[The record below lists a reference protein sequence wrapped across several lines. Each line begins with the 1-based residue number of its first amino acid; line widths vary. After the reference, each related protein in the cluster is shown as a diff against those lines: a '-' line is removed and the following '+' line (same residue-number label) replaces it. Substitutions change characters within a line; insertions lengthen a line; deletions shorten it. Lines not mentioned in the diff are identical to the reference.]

1 MARKKGGKSKGYISK
16 GQRPNVSRWVRNA
29 MRRDHKANP
38 SPESIMQASEHRS
51 RVNNSPQ
58 NAKEQGLKEK
68 YLRDRGVEMRC
79 ADLLKQFE
87 SVGLTRAGA
96 IHAIKTDRVSE
107 LTEKWRGRKAAK
119 TNKEKVNG

>member
-16 GQRPNVSRWVRNA
+16 GQRPNVGRWVRNA
-29 MRRDHKANP
+29 MRRDHKASP
-38 SPESIMQASEHRS
+38 SPESIQQARQHRS
-51 RVNNSPQ
+51 RIISSPQ
-58 NAKEQGLKEK
+58 NAKERELKEK
-68 YLRDRGVEMRC
+68 YLLERGIEIRC

-96 IHAIKTDRVSE
+96 IHAIKTGRVSE
-107 LTEKWRGRKAAK
+107 LTERWRGRKAAK

>member
-1 MARKKGGKSKGYISK
+1 MARKKGGKSKGFQSK

-38 SPESIMQASEHRS
+38 SPESLAQAREHRS
-51 RVNNSPQ
+51 RVINSPQ
-58 NAKEQGLKEK
+58 NAKERELKEK
-68 YLRDRGVEMRC
+68 YLRERGIEMRC
-79 ADLLKQFE
+79 TELLKQFE

-119 TNKEKVNG
+119 TNKEKANG

>member
-1 MARKKGGKSKGYISK
+1 MALKKGGKSNGYVSK
-16 GQRPNVSRWVRNA
+16 GQRPNVSRWSRNA
-29 MRRDHKANP
+29 MRRDNKANP
-38 SPESIMQASEHRS
+38 SPESIMQARGHRS
-51 RVNNSPQ
+51 RVISSPQ
-58 NAKEQGLKEK
+58 NAKERELKEK
-68 YLRDRGVEMRC
+68 YLRERGVEMRC

-119 TNKEKVNG
+119 TNKEKANG

>member
-1 MARKKGGKSKGYISK
+1 
-16 GQRPNVSRWVRNA
+16 
-29 MRRDHKANP
+29 
-38 SPESIMQASEHRS
+38 MQARGHRS
-51 RVNNSPQ
+51 RVISSPQ
-58 NAKEQGLKEK
+58 NAKERELKEK
-68 YLRDRGVEMRC
+68 YLRERGVEMRC

-119 TNKEKVNG
+119 TNKEKANG

>member
-1 MARKKGGKSKGYISK
+1 MARKKGGKSSGFVSK
-16 GQRPNVSRWVRNA
+16 GERRNVSRWARNA

-38 SPESIMQASEHRS
+38 SPESLTQAREHRS
-51 RVNNSPQ
+51 RVISSPQ
-58 NAKEQGLKEK
+58 NAKERELKEK
-68 YLRDRGVEMRC
+68 YLRERGVEMRC

-87 SVGLTRAGA
+87 NVGLTRAGA

-119 TNKEKVNG
+119 TNKEKANG

>member
-1 MARKKGGKSKGYISK
+1 MARKKGGKSKGFQSK

-29 MRRDHKANP
+29 MRRDRKANP

-51 RVNNSPQ
+51 RVINSPQ
-58 NAKEQGLKEK
+58 NAKERELKEK
-68 YLRDRGVEMRC
+68 YLRERGVEMRC
-79 ADLLKQFE
+79 TDLLKQFE

-119 TNKEKVNG
+119 TNKEKANG